1 MVDTLHKNKKLKEKQ
16 SKIIE
21 RFMLSIKIIFFLC
34 IYKMVDINVETWNHA
49 KDFVIKYRKMTM

>member
-1 MVDTLHKNKKLKEKQ
+1 MVDALHKNKKLKEKQ

-49 KDFVIKYRKMTM
+49 KVFVIKYRKMTM